1 MSLGVRHLYLSTT
14 PSLMKREV
22 VILLVFFIFLLFH
35 QADRFVISAVAPQ
48 VMEDFGVGYF
58 ELGLVFSI
66 TGFTA
71 AALYP
76 LWGYLYD
83 RYSRRLLTSAAA
95 AIWGFTSLINALARS
110 FGEFFATRIAT
121 AVDDA
126 APPGMTSL
134 VLDYFEPVKRS
145 RALGV
150 LGMTGPLGAILGS
163 ILSLSV
169 VAGGLSWRIA
179 FYITGAVGVAASLA
193 IFLAVKDVPRGS
205 SEPELRGLLTRD
217 VYKAKVSD
225 LLKLVRN
232 KSMLLL
238 FFQGFWGV
246 FPWAAITYWIIT
258 YMQVER
264 GMQPD
269 AVMVV
274 MVAWLLAMAAGNVVA
289 GYAGDILYR
298 RSVRGRAAYGAVIVF
313 LSAVTLYLTMR
324 AGSVEEFFAL
334 GTLTAFIIPQ
344 AGPQVSAML
353 GDVVEPELRSSA
365 ASFQA
370 FFENVGSSS
379 APAIAGYLASIIGLG
394 EAILWIGFWTWLL
407 CFVFFALLALII
419 PKDAARLRSLMKER
433 AEELKKAV

>member
-1 MSLGVRHLYLSTT
+1 MV
-14 PSLMKREV
+14 
-22 VILLVFFIFLLFH
+22 LLVFFTFLLFH
-35 QADRFVISAVAPQ
+35 QADRFVVSAVAPQ
-48 VMEDFGVGYF
+48 VMEDFNVGYF
-58 ELGLVFSI
+58 ELGLVFSL

-83 RYSRRLLTSAAA
+83 KYSRRLLTSVAA

-110 FGEFFATRIAT
+110 FSEFFATRIAT
-121 AVDDA
+121 AIDDA

-134 VLDYFEPVKRS
+134 VLDYFEPARRS
-145 RALGV
+145 RAMGV

-163 ILSLSV
+163 VLSLSI

-179 FYITGAVGVAASLA
+179 FYITGSVGIAASLV
-193 IFLAVKDVPRGS
+193 IFLVVRDVPRGS
-205 SEPELRGLLTRD
+205 SEPELCGLLTRD
-217 VYKAKVSD
+217 IYKAKLSD
-225 LLKLVRN
+225 LLKLVKNR
-232 KSMLLL
+232 SMLLL
-238 FFQGFWGV
+238 FLQGFWGV

-269 AVMVV
+269 AVMVA
-274 MVAWLLAMAAGNVVA
+274 MVTWLLAMAAGNVVA

-298 RSVRGRAAYGAVIVF
+298 RSVRGRAAYGAVIVLF
-313 LSAVTLYLTMR
+313 SAFTLYLTMR
-324 AGSVEEFFAL
+324 ARSIEEFFAL
-334 GTLTAFIIPQ
+334 GALTAFIIPQ

-370 FFENVGSSS
+370 FFENIGSSS
-379 APAIAGYLASIIGLG
+379 APAIAGYLASVYGLG
-394 EAILWIGFWTWLL
+394 DALLWIGFLTWLL
-407 CFVFFALLALII
+407 CFVFFTLLALRI
-419 PKDAARLRSLMKER
+419 PKDAARLRSLLKER
-433 AEELKKAV
+433 AQKLGKVV